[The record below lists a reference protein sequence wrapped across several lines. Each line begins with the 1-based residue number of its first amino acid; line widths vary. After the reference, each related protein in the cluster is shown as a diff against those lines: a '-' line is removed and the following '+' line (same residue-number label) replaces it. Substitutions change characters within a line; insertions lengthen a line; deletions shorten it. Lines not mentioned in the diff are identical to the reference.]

1 MTETATIDVP
11 SLAYEIA
18 AWLRRHLEESGAE
31 RFVLGLSGGVDS
43 ATVCGLCSRA
53 AGPERVLGAIMPSH
67 SNPTDA
73 EHAQL
78 VAATFGVETVKIDL
92 TPVTEAFLAAMPKT
106 EGSDG
111 ESNTHAGEWRP
122 EGRAKLAVAN
132 VRPRLRMTTLYYL
145 ANLRNGIVVGTGN
158 KSEALIGYYTKY
170 GDGGVDL
177 LPILDLYKHEVRALA
192 RELGVPEPII
202 TKAPSAGLWQGQT
215 DEAEIGLTYDQL
227 DDALAAIERG
237 ETSDLDAEVRDR
249 ILGMQRAS
257 EHKRQPVPSF
267 RRRELSVPV
276 PD

>member
-1 MTETATIDVP
+1 MDAPTMSSTDFAALTD
-11 SLAYEIA
+11 EIA
-18 AWLRRHLEESGAE
+18 AWLGHHREEAGAE

-43 ATVCGLCSRA
+43 STVCALCVRA
-53 AGPERVLGAIMPSH
+53 GGAASVLGAIMPSH

-73 EHAQL
+73 EHAAL
-78 VAATFGVETVKIDL
+78 VARTFGVETVHVDL
-92 TPVTEAFLAAMPKT
+92 TPVTEAFLAAMPRPSS
-106 EGSDG
+106 GNG
-111 ESNTHAGEWRP
+111 EHAGDWRP
-122 EGRAKLAVAN
+122 EGRAQLAVAN

-145 ANLRNGIVVGTGN
+145 ANLHNGIVVGTGN

-177 LPILDLYKHEVRALA
+177 LPLLDLYKHEVRALA

-227 DDALAAIERG
+227 DAALAAIERG
-237 ETSDLDAEVRDR
+237 EADTLDPAVRDR
-249 ILGMQRAS
+249 VLRMQRVS
-257 EHKRQPVPSF
+257 EHKRQPVPAF
-267 RRRELSVPV
+267 RRREMSVPV